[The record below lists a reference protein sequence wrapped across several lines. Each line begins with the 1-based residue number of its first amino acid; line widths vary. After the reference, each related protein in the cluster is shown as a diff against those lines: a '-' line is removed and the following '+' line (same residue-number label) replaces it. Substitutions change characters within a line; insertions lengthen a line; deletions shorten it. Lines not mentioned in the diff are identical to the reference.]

1 MNGCECTIY
10 TLLLDL
16 VSNDYIAWAFMTLAR
31 AYKYAGLL
39 V

>member
-1 MNGCECTIY
+1 MNGCECTFY
-10 TLLLDL
+10 KLVLDL
-16 VSNDYIAWAFMTLAR
+16 VSNDYVAWAFITLTK

>member
-10 TLLLDL
+10 KLILDL
-16 VSNDYIAWAFMTLAR
+16 VSNDYVSWAFITLAR

>member
-1 MNGCECTIY
+1 M
-10 TLLLDL
+10 LLDL
-16 VSNDYIAWAFMTLAR
+16 VSNDYVAWAFITLAK

>member
-10 TLLLDL
+10 KMLLDV
-16 VSNDYIAWAFMTLAR
+16 VSNDYVAWAFITLAR
-31 AYKYAGLL
+31 AYKYASLL

>member
-10 TLLLDL
+10 NIMLNV
-16 VSNDYIAWAFMTLAR
+16 VSNDYVTWALITLAK

>member
-10 TLLLDL
+10 KMILDL
-16 VSNDYIAWAFMTLAR
+16 VSNDYVAWAFITLAR
-31 AYKYAGLL
+31 ASKYAGLL

>member
-1 MNGCECTIY
+1 MNGCECIIY
-10 TLLLDL
+10 NTLLNL
-16 VSNDYIAWAFMTLAR
+16 VSNDYVAWSLITLTK

>member
-10 TLLLDL
+10 KMVLDL
-16 VSNDYIAWAFMTLAR
+16 VSNDYVAMAFITLTK
-31 AYKYAGLL
+31 AYKYVGLL